1 MVFVDLNIFFQL
13 FIFAAY
19 EVERLFSSHSYFVL
33 PLRACNLTTVAYL
46 ITDNMQQINKIC
58 SLVYYLNGAYFF
70 FSVKFSIC
78 VNLCYKLN
86 SGLSLKEL

>member
-70 FSVKFSIC
+70 F
-78 VNLCYKLN
+78 
-86 SGLSLKEL
+86 